1 MRWQLHP
8 VVSGSQSQSGMP
20 GFCRNPVVGLPLMTQ
35 ARVSAGVM
43 TRVVLYE
50 LYLDVPAVTF
60 AKDDASAR
68 IDADAECDE
77 QSEELRQLA
86 ALSREA
92 AEILWEMAAMQ
103 DAGDA
108 AQEMLE
114 KSTTLQVRLVL
125 NSV

>member
-1 MRWQLHP
+1 M
-8 VVSGSQSQSGMP
+8 MP
-20 GFCRNPVVGLPLMTQ
+20 Q
-35 ARVSAGVM
+35 H
-43 TRVVLYE
+43 
-50 LYLDVPAVTF
+50 
-60 AKDDASAR
+60 R
-68 IDADAECDE
+68 IDADAEYNT

-114 KSTTLQVRLVL
+114 KSTTLQVRLVS
-125 NSV
+125 NSIELKASMTLVLPTPPPASAHTLC